1 VQTLKVFRVNR
12 RPVWQGSIAMS
23 RAIQSRRP
31 LGSRSFDGSS
41 VWGTILSTG
50 RNWIIGPGGDIFA
63 YWWVFV
69 PATLA
74 VVLWNLLGDGLNDLL
89 DPRVY

>member
-1 VQTLKVFRVNR
+1 
-12 RPVWQGSIAMS
+12 M
-23 RAIQSRRP
+23 RP
-31 LGSRSFDGSS
+31 LGSRSFGGSS
-41 VWGTILSTG
+41 VWGTMLSTG